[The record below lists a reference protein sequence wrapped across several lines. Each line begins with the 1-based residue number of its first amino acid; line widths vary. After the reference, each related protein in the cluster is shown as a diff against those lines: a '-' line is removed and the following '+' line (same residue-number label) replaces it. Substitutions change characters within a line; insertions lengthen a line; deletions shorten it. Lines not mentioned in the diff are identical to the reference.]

1 MEFSHL
7 CSSQLKV
14 SPHCPIVPALT
25 PRSQLNIPK
34 SKTQHNF
41 SLCQALD
48 PRYHA
53 FFQLIYFSLI
63 VYVLI
68 NALRLGER
76 YAHEAEILAHGDVQ
90 EDIVDAAKTII
101 LCAQHQKRIGTV
113 LSPCKATC
121 SDFGIC

>member
-14 SPHCPIVPALT
+14 SPHCCVVLALT
-25 PRSQLNIPK
+25 PQSQFNISK
-34 SKTQHNF
+34 SKTRHNF
-41 SLCQALD
+41 SLRQALD
-48 PRYHA
+48 PSYHA
-53 FFQLIYFSLI
+53 FFQFIYFSPI

-68 NALRLGER
+68 NAPRLGVHHV
-76 YAHEAEILAHGDVQ
+76 HEAEILAHGDVE

-113 LSPCKATC
+113 IEPLQSYLL
-121 SDFGIC
+121 